1 MHDPSAVT
9 QAGCRVLASLGRE
22 ESWLR
27 PSSNPTRSDVNDVG
41 VRLRPIAEN
50 RDIEWAH
57 GDDLL
62 QSHRAIDDVMKRPE
76 QLPPAPPRP
85 AYERRIGEG
94 A

>member
-1 MHDPSAVT
+1 M
-9 QAGCRVLASLGRE
+9 
-22 ESWLR
+22 
-27 PSSNPTRSDVNDVG
+27 
-41 VRLRPIAEN
+41 
-50 RDIEWAH
+50 AH

-62 QSHRAIDDVMKRPE
+62 QSHRAIDDVMKRPQ